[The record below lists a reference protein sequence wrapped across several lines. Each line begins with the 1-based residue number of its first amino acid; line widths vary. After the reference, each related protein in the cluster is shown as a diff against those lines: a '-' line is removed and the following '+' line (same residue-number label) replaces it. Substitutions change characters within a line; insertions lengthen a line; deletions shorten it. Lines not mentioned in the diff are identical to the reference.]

1 MNVPTPTGK
10 SNGLKTVALKVDDEL
25 HAQLM
30 AVAQL
35 EGITATELIRDAVV
49 NHLRVKQEDGSLAA
63 RAQAVL
69 DEIEREAASKR
80 EAIAA
85 MFGTTNVA
93 PQGAA
98 KASRARKPGS
108 TSNDPPTRPG

>member
-1 MNVPTPTGK
+1 MT
-10 SNGLKTVALKVDDEL
+10 NGLKTVALKVDDEL

-49 NHLRVKQEDGSLAA
+49 NHLKAKQEDGSLAA

-69 DEIEREAASKR
+69 EDIEREAASKR
-80 EAIAA
+80 DAISA
-85 MFGTTNVA
+85 MFGNTKVT
-93 PQGAA
+93 PTGAA
-98 KASRARKPGS
+98 KASRSRKAGS
-108 TSNDPPTRPG
+108 TPSNPST